1 MANVTSNGALKKQ
14 SQSNCNFFNLNCHQP
29 AQLYRPEIITFDRI
43 TPTVWCLGVKAYIDL
58 VVAMSSLGV
67 ASSSLAVSSMVRPSE
82 VDSPPFTRLIS
93 CMKKS
98 G

>member
-1 MANVTSNGALKKQ
+1 MFIVHTAKTNI
-14 SQSNCNFFNLNCHQP
+14 
-29 AQLYRPEIITFDRI
+29 Y
-43 TPTVWCLGVKAYIDL
+43 L
-58 VVAMSSLGV
+58 VVAISSLGV
-67 ASSSLAVSSMVRPSE
+67 ASSSLAVSSMVRPRE